1 MKIAIIGKGGVGK
14 TTTSGTIARL
24 MAKQGLNV
32 VALDCDVNPNLGLS
46 IGLTMAETERLAG
59 IRQALDA
66 DEEEHAPTIP
76 IMLERFGAWAPDGV
90 RVAVVS
96 QIDNIDPGCP

>member
-1 MKIAIIGKGGVGK
+1 
-14 TTTSGTIARL
+14 
-24 MAKQGLNV
+24 MAKQGFNV

-66 DEEEHAPTIP
+66 QEEEHAPTIP
-76 IMLERFGAWAPDGV
+76 IMLARFGAWAPDGV